1 MTSNCLFR
9 SLFLRSNGGSSTA
22 GTVVLVATAGA
33 LVFVGAD
40 EVSPQL
46 EPEVTR

>member
-9 SLFLRSNGGSSTA
+9 SFFLRSNGGVSTA
-22 GTVVLVATAGA
+22 GTVVLVDTAGA
-33 LVFVGAD
+33 LVFAGAD
-40 EVSPQL
+40 GVSPQL